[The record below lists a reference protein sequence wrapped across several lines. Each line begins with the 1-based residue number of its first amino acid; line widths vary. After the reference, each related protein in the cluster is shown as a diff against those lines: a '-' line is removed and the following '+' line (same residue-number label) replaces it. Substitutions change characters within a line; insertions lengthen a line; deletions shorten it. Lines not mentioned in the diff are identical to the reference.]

1 MDDTD
6 FGEVGALLFKN
17 GEISDAFHGQLGD
30 TIDRMDPFASGHSQ
44 FIPDNGGQDGAGRHV
59 MARPLIE
66 DALFV
71 HMQVGDPAAMKGLGV
86 VEKPGHV
93 IGSFN
98 PSYHRAHFSEGRMKV
113 PATFRRIDGKNEA
126 FKLPLIQSRPLKYS
140 EPSVG
145 RPLFGCSPESSVGR
159 ATS

>member
-1 MDDTD
+1 
-6 FGEVGALLFKN
+6 
-17 GEISDAFHGQLGD
+17 
-30 TIDRMDPFASGHSQ
+30 
-44 FIPDNGGQDGAGRHV
+44 
-59 MARPLIE
+59 
-66 DALFV
+66 
-71 HMQVGDPAAMKGLGV
+71 MQVGDPAAMKSLGV

-140 EPSVG
+140 EPSVWDTLV
-145 RPLFGCSPESSVGR
+145 RLFTRIFGWRSERRHDRRSQV
-159 ATS
+159 A